1 MKPYQNLICIA
12 LIIAAIL
19 FVPCV
24 DAGTNIENWTLIQRL
39 GSETYVSSLV
49 DLGNGV
55 ALAGTG
61 ATGQVYRTTDY
72 GGNWALIQRLG
83 SETYVF
89 SLVDL
94 GNGVALAGTYPTG
107 QVYRFSNAEI
117 YIPPVASFMGSPI
130 YNSAPLRVFFMDGS
144 HNNPTAWYWDFGDGE
159 YSNERNPTHIYSES
173 GFYTVSLN
181 ASTKYASN
189 ISTKT
194 NFVMVY

>member
-1 MKPYQNLICIA
+1 MAYQIWA
-12 LIIAAIL
+12 FTQAGAQAAVQENAFGISRGKKANE
-19 FVPCV
+19 
-24 DAGTNIENWTLIQRL
+24 AGTLSFSLPVDDAKSVYLTSAYEVKIWNTVKERFEGLYI
-39 GSETYVSSLV
+39 LV

-55 ALAGTG
+55 ALAGT
-61 ATGQVYRTTDY
+61 
-72 GGNWALIQRLG
+72 N
-83 SETYVF
+83 
-89 SLVDL
+89 
-94 GNGVALAGTYPTG
+94 PTG
-107 QVYRFSNAEI
+107 QVYRFSNADI